1 MQRMAPSDY
10 VIYPLNVDVLVWC
23 AVLQV
28 RLPEA
33 NVSASHEAGRRRMG
47 DRMPFAGAPR
57 VLGAST
63 CDCRCGACTLNG
75 ESERLYGKRSTGNG
89 EK

>member
-1 MQRMAPSDY
+1 MRA
-10 VIYPLNVDVLVWC
+10 WC

-47 DRMPFAGAPR
+47 DGVSFAGAPR
-57 VLGAST
+57 VFGAT
-63 CDCRCGACTLNG
+63 AIVAVYG
-75 ESERLYGKRSTGNG
+75 ER
-89 EK
+89 